1 MAESPSCLS
10 VDSRGAES
18 PARPPCG
25 LELTGRTIR
34 VALLAI
40 LGVGLLVRLLHFAAI
55 QGTAFPRIPLVFT
68 TSDMHSFWEWART
81 IQAGD
86 WLGRNT
92 YHPAAWSEIAPL
104 ETWYR
109 WWGGKEIFHQAP
121 LYPYLVAVLLAVFW
135 GSLSHV
141 LLVQLV
147 IGALQPLVM
156 YRLGSRL
163 FDGRVGVLA
172 AGLAALYG
180 PFIFFQ
186 GSLLRDWLPLLLE
199 PLALVLLLRAGTST
213 RRRDWALAGAALG
226 VALLAKET
234 ILLFL
239 PLVLFWVLWERG
251 RPSRKALV
259 AVGCVLG
266 GFLAAVSPLI
276 TRNAL
281 VGAPLFAISNRA
293 LEGFILGNAADTVP
307 IGIWPRPSMKEI
319 FSRADGRFS
328 VVVLETLKTYHG
340 DWRQFVR
347 HQWLKLRGLVDPLE
361 VPDNLAF
368 AYGLEI
374 SPILRVMLGY
384 GAIFPL
390 GLAGCLFVFKG
401 WRGHLLLLLYGLS
414 TVGGLMVSIVL
425 ARYRLAIVP
434 VLILYGAAGV
444 LRWVEAVRARHVGP
458 AIGYVGLVLGIA
470 VLQHRVLPIPELWEG
485 PSLSIRAQEYVFS
498 AEIYAS
504 DGRPDRAAME
514 MERLRVATVTDLKG
528 AELAAF
534 ASLVEGDYRA
544 VWALKLLEQGKREE
558 ATREAEKAETLFQG
572 HRDLSLTRYR
582 LGVFYFHLNDP
593 ARAGVF
599 LGQFLEL
606 EPQGVRAD
614 EVRRLLARLDGKSG

>member
-1 MAESPSCLS
+1 MTESTSCLS
-10 VDSRGAES
+10 DDPRGAATA
-18 PARPPCG
+18 ARPPWG
-25 LELTGRTIR
+25 LQLTERTIR
-34 VALLAI
+34 VALFAI

-55 QGTAFPRIPLVFT
+55 RETAFPRIPLVFT
-68 TSDMHSFWEWART
+68 TSDMHAFWEWART

-86 WLGRNT
+86 WLGRDT
-92 YHPAAWSEIAPL
+92 YHPPAWVEIAPL

-121 LYPYLVAVLLAVFW
+121 LYPYLLALLLTAVR
-135 GSLSHV
+135 GSLGHV

-147 IGALQPLVM
+147 LSAFQPLVL
-156 YRLGSRL
+156 YHLGRRL
-163 FDGRVGVLA
+163 FDRRVGLLA
-172 AGLAALYG
+172 AALGALYG

-186 GSLLRDWLPLLLE
+186 GALLRDWLPLLLE
-199 PLALVLLLRAGTST
+199 PLALVLLLRAEAST
-213 RRRDWALAGAALG
+213 RRRDWALAGMALG

-239 PLVLFWVLWERG
+239 PLALFWVFWKQG
-251 RPSRKALV
+251 RPSRKAL
-259 AVGCVLG
+259 AAAGCVLI

-281 VGAPLFAISNRA
+281 VGAPLLAISNRA
-293 LEGFILGNAADTVP
+293 PEGFIQGNAADGFP
-307 IGIWPRPSMKEI
+307 IGVFPTPSRKDI
-319 FSRADGRFS
+319 LSRADGRFGI
-328 VVVLETLKTYHG
+328 VVRETLRTYHG
-340 DWRQFVR
+340 DWRRFVQ

-361 VPDNLAF
+361 IPDNLAL
-368 AYGLEI
+368 AYGVEI

-390 GLAGCLFVFKG
+390 GVAGCLLGFKG
-401 WRGHLLLLLYGLS
+401 WRGHLLLFLYGLS
-414 TVGGLMVSIVL
+414 IVGGLMVSIVL

-434 VLILYGAAGV
+434 VVILYGGAGI
-444 LRWVEAVRARHVGP
+444 LRFIQTARARQVGP

-470 VLQHRVLPIPELWEG
+470 VLQHRVLPIPELREG
-485 PSLSIRAQEYVFS
+485 TGLSIRAQEYVFS

-514 MERLRVATVTDLKG
+514 MERLRLATDTDLKT

-544 VWALKLLEQGKREE
+544 VWALQLLEQGKRGE
-558 ATREAEKAETLFQG
+558 ATREAQRAEMLFLR
-572 HRDLSLTRYR
+572 HRDISLTQYR
-582 LGVFYFHLNDP
+582 LGVFYFHLSDA

-599 LGQFLEL
+599 LRQFLEL
-606 EPQGVRAD
+606 EPQGPRAD
-614 EVRRLLARLDGKSG
+614 EVRRLLSRLDGKSG